1 MKRIILGGIVGGIIL
16 WVWGF
21 VAWVVLPLHLGSM
34 KAVPGESVLVES
46 LNRTLPEKGV
56 YVIPWMP
63 AETSGLPPGKLEE
76 ATNEYTE
83 KLRSG
88 PVSMIFYDP
97 AGKDPFMTGQMI
109 TGLFIFI
116 FAASIVSWLL
126 ARSTAVAGSYLSGV
140 IFCGMIGVLIAVG
153 THLSDWNWMGFPFDW
168 SSAMML
174 DSVVAWLLAGLG
186 ISAMLRT
193 GRTAAGS

>member
-1 MKRIILGGIVGGIIL
+1 MLKILKGGVVGGIIL

-34 KAVPGESVLVES
+34 RSVPDEPAVVQELSG
-46 LNRTLPEKGV
+46 TLSSKGV

-63 AETSGLPPGKLEE
+63 AETSGLPPEKLE
-76 ATNEYTE
+76 AAMNEYAV

-88 PVSMIFYDP
+88 PNAMIFYDP
-97 AGKDPFMTGQMI
+97 GGRDPFMIGQMI
-109 TGLFIFI
+109 SGLFIFI
-116 FAASIVSWLL
+116 FAASIVTWLL
-126 ARSTAVAGSYLSGV
+126 SRSTAAGETYLSRV
-140 IFCGMIGVLIAVG
+140 IYCGMIGVLVAVG

-168 SSAMML
+168 SSALML

-186 ISAMLRT
+186 IAAMLRP
-193 GRTAAGS
+193 GNLS